1 MEKGNSATSR
11 RLETRILHHER
22 LVGTEEVG
30 DQYWRGYTYLWDE
43 DQTDAILLEDPR
55 GRDRTYT
62 IRDRSVPGGERRQIW
77 HFPSRTECTLCHTM
91 PAKFVLGVNT
101 LQMNKDHDYNGVLD
115 NQIRTWEHLGLFTK
129 PLPAPPERLPKLAD
143 PWDQRQ
149 GLDRRA
155 RAYLHANC
163 AQCHR
168 AFGGGNAEFQL
179 IYTLELA
186 ATGTIRAHPAQ
197 GDLGIPDARIIAPGD
212 PRRSLIYHRMAALE
226 PGRMP
231 PLASSVV
238 DQEAVELIRNWIQ
251 QIPP

>member
-1 MEKGNSATSR
+1 
-11 RLETRILHHER
+11 
-22 LVGTEEVG
+22 
-30 DQYWRGYTYLWDE
+30 
-43 DQTDAILLEDPR
+43 
-55 GRDRTYT
+55 
-62 IRDRSVPGGERRQIW
+62 
-77 HFPSRTECTLCHTM
+77 M

-101 LQMNKDHDYNGVLD
+101 LQMNKDHDYNGVVD

-129 PLPAPPERLPKLAD
+129 PLPAPPERLPRLAD
-143 PWDQRQ
+143 PQDQRQ
-149 GLDRRA
+149 SLDRRA

-179 IYTLELA
+179 IYTLDLA
-186 ATGTIRAHPAQ
+186 ASGTIRAHPAQ

-212 PRRSLIYHRMAALE
+212 PRRSLIYHRMSVLG

-238 DQEAVELIRNWIQ
+238 DQEAVELIRDWIQ
-251 QIPP
+251 QIPPKS